1 MHDNSATLVYFSPTG
16 TTRKVLKGIIEGLQ
30 DGTVHEIDLTPPSA
44 EGYDRALKTEGLTLI
59 GAPVYAGR
67 IPDTAVQRLKRL
79 KADKTP
85 AVIVVVYGN
94 RAYEDALLELSTI
107 VRETGF
113 IPIAAGAFIGEH
125 SYSTMT
131 TPIAAGRPDPQDLD
145 QARVFGALIR
155 EKLERIPSLEDI
167 QPLPLPGDFPFKDP
181 GVWPEMSPTV
191 REDLCNRCGICAEAC
206 PAGAI
211 AMDTTVL
218 TDKKRCIDCCACVKA
233 CPTGARVME
242 EPLIQQIAHW
252 LSETFT
258 QRKEPEMF
266 V

>member
-113 IPIAAGAFIGEH
+113 IPIAAGAFIG
-125 SYSTMT
+125 SGVQPDS
-131 TPIAAGRPDPQDLD
+131 ALAG
-145 QARVFGALIR
+145 QAGGRQRGANRGGRGRAGSGRGRTGLGCR
-155 EKLERIPSLEDI
+155 
-167 QPLPLPGDFPFKDP
+167 
-181 GVWPEMSPTV
+181 
-191 REDLCNRCGICAEAC
+191 RCGLDRSGWRRRRCRRRRWARPGC
-206 PAGAI
+206 RPPPA
-211 AMDTTVL
+211 
-218 TDKKRCIDCCACVKA
+218 
-233 CPTGARVME
+233 
-242 EPLIQQIAHW
+242 
-252 LSETFT
+252 
-258 QRKEPEMF
+258 
-266 V
+266 